1 MRPRCGD
8 GAARLDVSTMKFG
21 VFYNPMVMKAPGAT
35 DWEPGLEKQKF
46 AEMLE
51 QIEFAD
57 SLGFEYAFLGEHHF
71 APEYAHNSA
80 PEVILGALARSTKN
94 IRIGTGITHTSHN
107 DPVRTAERM
116 ATVDVISNGRLEWGF
131 GPGSASEVAPFL
143 KDGGASKGQRAM
155 TNAQITID
163 IMRARG
169 VYPGAQSEYYDI
181 SAVNVVPKVVQT
193 PHPPLWMSTIMV
205 PQSAE
210 VARRGLGNMILAGAG
225 PEEVGE
231 AITLYWDT
239 LLSGD
244 IDVMGAGVNPGV
256 FTFAAGIVAPTDE
269 LAAQRA
275 EEGLS
280 VFGFGLSGAAML
292 GQSDP
297 DANMLDWYNQ
307 FRAGG
312 VDVREQMGFP
322 PGMLAMG
329 AAYAQLPGNLL
340 NSPETTKVK
349 LRQLE
354 AVHTDGVL
362 LNQQF
367 GNTKHEHIMESLELF
382 AKEVAPEFREREHL
396 HQEWRA
402 KKLAGAPFEQVTSL

>member
-1 MRPRCGD
+1 
-8 GAARLDVSTMKFG
+8 
-21 VFYNPMVMKAPGAT
+21 
-35 DWEPGLEKQKF
+35 
-46 AEMLE
+46 MLE

-71 APEYAHNSA
+71 SPEYAHNSA

-143 KDGGASKGQRAM
+143 KDGGASKGPRAM

-163 IMRARG
+163 IMQSRG
-169 VYPGAQSEYYDI
+169 VYPGVKTDYFDI
-181 SAVNVVPKVVQT
+181 TPVNVVPKVVQQ

-225 PEEVGE
+225 PEEVGA
-231 AITLYWDT
+231 AINLYWDT
-239 LLSGD
+239 LLGE
-244 IDVMGAGVNPGV
+244 DVEFMGGVNPGV

-297 DANMLDWYNQ
+297 NANMLDWYNQ

-329 AAYAQLPGNLL
+329 AAYAHLPGNLL
-340 NSPETTKVK
+340 NSPETTKIK

-382 AKEVAPEFREREHL
+382 AKEVAPEFREREGL

-402 KKLAGAPFEQVTSL
+402 KKLAGTTFTQVTSL

>member
-1 MRPRCGD
+1 
-8 GAARLDVSTMKFG
+8 MKFG

-46 AEMLE
+46 NEMLE

-116 ATVDVISNGRLEWGF
+116 ATVDVISDGRLEWGF

-143 KDGGASKGQRAM
+143 KDGGASKGPRAM

-169 VYPGAQSEYYDI
+169 VYPGANTEYYDI
-181 SAVNVVPKVVQT
+181 SPVNVVPKVVQT

-210 VARRGLGNMILAGAG
+210 VARRGLGNMILAAAG
-225 PEEVGE
+225 PEEVAA

-239 LLSGD
+239 LLGGD
-244 IDVMGAGVNPGV
+244 LDIMGAGVNPAV

-275 EEGLS
+275 EEGVGL
-280 VFGFGLSGAAML
+280 FGFGLSGAAML

-297 DANMLDWYNQ
+297 NANMTDW
-307 FRAGG
+307 
-312 VDVREQMGFP
+312 FP
-322 PGMLAMG
+322 PGVLAMG
-329 AAYAQLPGNLL
+329 DAYPRLPGNLL
-340 NSPETTKVK
+340 NSPETTKIK

-382 AKEVAPEFREREHL
+382 AKEVAPEFREREPE

-402 KKLAGAPFEQVTSL
+402 KKLAGARFSQVTSLETAALETVAS

>member
-1 MRPRCGD
+1 
-8 GAARLDVSTMKFG
+8 MKFG

-46 AEMLE
+46 REMLE

-71 APEYAHNSA
+71 AAEYAHNSA

-94 IRIGTGITHTSHN
+94 IRIGTGITHMSHN
-107 DPVRTAERM
+107 DPVRTAERL
-116 ATVDVISNGRLEWGF
+116 ATVDVISDGRLEWGF

-143 KDGGASKGQRAM
+143 KDGGESKGVRSM

-163 IMRARG
+163 IMRSRG
-169 VYPGAQSEYYDI
+169 VYPGADTQYYDI
-181 SAVNVVPKVVQT
+181 SPVNVVPKVVQT
-193 PHPPLWMSTIMV
+193 PHPPLWMSTIQV

-210 VARRGLGNMILAGAG
+210 VARRGLGNMILAAAGA
-225 PEEVGE
+225 EEVGQ
-231 AITLYWDT
+231 AIELYWDT
-239 LLSGD
+239 LLGGGLE
-244 IDVMGAGVNPGV
+244 VMGAGVNPAV

-269 LAAQRA
+269 LARERA
-275 EEGLS
+275 EEGLGI
-280 VFGFGLSGAAML
+280 FGFGLSGAAML
-292 GQSDP
+292 GQADP
-297 DANMLDWYNQ
+297 DANLTDWYYQ
-307 FRAGG
+307 RRAGG

-322 PGMLAMG
+322 PGFLAMG
-329 AAYAQLPGNLL
+329 DAYPVLPGNLL
-340 NSPETTKVK
+340 NSPESTKVK

-382 AKEVAPEFREREHL
+382 AKEVAPEFREREPL

-402 KKLAGAPFEQVTSL
+402 KKLAGATFNQVTSL

>member
-1 MRPRCGD
+1 
-8 GAARLDVSTMKFG
+8 
-21 VFYNPMVMKAPGAT
+21 
-35 DWEPGLEKQKF
+35 
-46 AEMLE
+46 
-51 QIEFAD
+51 
-57 SLGFEYAFLGEHHF
+57 
-71 APEYAHNSA
+71 
-80 PEVILGALARSTKN
+80 
-94 IRIGTGITHTSHN
+94 
-107 DPVRTAERM
+107 
-116 ATVDVISNGRLEWGF
+116 
-131 GPGSASEVAPFL
+131 VAPFL
-143 KDGGASKGQRAM
+143 KDGGASKGARAM

-163 IMRARG
+163 IMQARG
-169 VYPGAQSEYYDI
+169 VYPGVTTEYYDI
-181 SAVNVVPKVVQT
+181 TPVNVVPKVVQT

-225 PEEVGE
+225 PEEVGQ
-231 AITLYWDT
+231 AINLYWDT
-239 LLSGD
+239 LLGE
-244 IDVMGAGVNPGV
+244 DVDFMAGVNPGV

-280 VFGFGLSGAAML
+280 IFGFGLSGAAML
-292 GQSDP
+292 SHSDP
-297 DANMLDWYNQ
+297 DANLTDWYRQ

-312 VDVREQMGFP
+312 GDVREQLGFP

-329 AAYAQLPGNLL
+329 AAYAHLPGNLL
-340 NSPETTKVK
+340 NSPETTKIK

-382 AKEVAPEFREREHL
+382 AKEVAPEFREREGL

-402 KKLAGAPFEQVTSL
+402 KKLAGAKFTQVTSL